1 MAYLLLPTLN
11 IDECQDTP
19 FLSLIAELFCV
30 YFTSLPALLKSCSL
44 CSFLVTI
51 LCEYTADIPDCLSV
65 FLNTAPFSS
74 YVKHILGEEI
84 TF

>member
-1 MAYLLLPTLN
+1 MAYLLFPTLN

-44 CSFLVTI
+44 CSCLVTI
-51 LCEYTADIPDCLSV
+51 LCEYIADIPNCLSV
-65 FLNTAPFSS
+65 FLKNAPFCS
-74 YVKHILGEEI
+74 YIKHILGEEI